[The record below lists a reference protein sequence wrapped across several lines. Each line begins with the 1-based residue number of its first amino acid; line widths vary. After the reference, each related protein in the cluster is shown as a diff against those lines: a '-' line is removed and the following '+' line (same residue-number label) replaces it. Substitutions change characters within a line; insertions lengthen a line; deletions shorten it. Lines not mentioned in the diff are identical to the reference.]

1 MNNPEQLL
9 REANIILLVDWPDPG
24 VPRALLNAGFKVF
37 GSGPAGYKVAELT
50 IDSPRDAGQHSVFP
64 SEDLTD
70 ARYLVFRKLTGAIPS
85 IDIVNV
91 YRPEG
96 EIAGIVANQVEKLG
110 AKTLWLHPPMVSDLA
125 RRMATERGLNFVE
138 GIDICKIARRLRKD
152 KNHWENIYRTKQPG
166 EVSWTQ
172 QTPVTSLAFIHDFG
186 LPKTAK
192 IIDIGGGDSR
202 LVDFLLDEGFEDIT
216 VLDISG
222 QALDR
227 ARLRLGSRADRVTW
241 VEQDI
246 TEYRPVAT
254 FDLWHDRAAFHFL
267 TKGRQITTYLS
278 IARDSVKAGG
288 YAVVGT
294 FSDQGPD
301 RCSGLPVRRYDE
313 RLLTEELSRGFN
325 KIRCVTEDHITPFQ
339 TIQHF
344 LFCSFKRSRETTP
357 AMVRNDARTSQ

>member
-1 MNNPEQLL
+1 MN
-9 REANIILLVDWPDPG
+9 
-24 VPRALLNAGFKVF
+24 
-37 GSGPAGYKVAELT
+37 
-50 IDSPRDAGQHSVFP
+50 
-64 SEDLTD
+64 
-70 ARYLVFRKLTGAIPS
+70 
-85 IDIVNV
+85 
-91 YRPEG
+91 
-96 EIAGIVANQVEKLG
+96 
-110 AKTLWLHPPMVSDLA
+110 TL
-125 RRMATERGLNFVE
+125 ENNRG
-138 GIDICKIARRLRKD
+138 
-152 KNHWENIYRTKQPG
+152 HWDNIYRTKQPE

-172 QTPVTSLAFIHDFG
+172 EIPATSLVFIHGFG

-227 ARLRLGSRADRVTW
+227 ARQRLGRRADRVTW

-246 TEYRPVAT
+246 TEYRPAGA

-267 TKGRQITTYLS
+267 TTGEQITTYLS
-278 IARDSVKAGG
+278 IARDGIKAGG

-313 RLLTEELSRGFN
+313 RLLTNELSRGFD
-325 KIRCVTEDHITPFQ
+325 KIRCVTEDHITPFDSK
-339 TIQHF
+339 QHF
-344 LFCSFKRSRETTP
+344 LFCSFKRS
-357 AMVRNDARTSQ
+357 QL